1 MGVLFI
7 GQEESDNDQRG
18 YVEKF
23 KCINKQSWRFLFGEF
38 VDILVRPYPKGKERN
53 NPEFL
58 EKKGYK
64 FVEGKIDSDTE
75 N

>member
-1 MGVLFI
+1 MGV
-7 GQEESDNDQRG
+7 RG
-18 YVEKF
+18 HPRTLKDGRVTF
-23 KCINKQSWRFLFGEF
+23 
-38 VDILVRPYPKGKERN
+38 VRPYPKGKERN